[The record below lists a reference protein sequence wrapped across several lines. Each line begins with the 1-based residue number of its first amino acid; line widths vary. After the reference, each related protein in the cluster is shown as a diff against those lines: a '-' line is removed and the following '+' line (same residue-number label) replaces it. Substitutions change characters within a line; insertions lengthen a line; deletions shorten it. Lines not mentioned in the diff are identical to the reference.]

1 VSSRLEISDLRIAY
15 GASTVVMIEHLVVEP
30 GTLAGVIGANGA
42 GKSTLV
48 NGIANWSRAEPRI
61 AGTIRLDGEDITSL
75 SPEEHVRRG
84 LQLVPEGRGVFMG
97 LTVEENLTAVAGP
110 SGETGRK
117 AYAVDDVYELFPRLR
132 ERRSNF
138 AGSLSGGER
147 QMLAVGRALR
157 MAPKFL
163 LLDEPSIGLA
173 PRLVVTML
181 QTIRTLVEGGLTVLL
196 VEQNVNAAMEV
207 TDVLH
212 LLERGRVVAS
222 GTVAEMRNDPR
233 IIEAYLGASHG

>member
-48 NGIANWSRAEPRI
+48 NGVANWSRAEPRI